1 MKTPKS
7 DFLIRRDLDWIDWA
21 ILDSLSDD
29 YESVDQ
35 IQGYSEI
42 LDISKEE
49 IIDRLEILHSNN
61 YVFLLINQKFDK
73 KELISEIHGTKQRK
87 FWFGRTENGYKV
99 WLEGENLQNS
109 IDSAEQGAAVN
120 P

>member
-1 MKTPKS
+1 MNTPKA
-7 DFLIRRDLDWIDWA
+7 DFLIRRNLDWIDWA

-35 IQGYSEI
+35 IQGYTRI
-42 LDISKEE
+42 LDLSKEE
-49 IIDRLEILHSNN
+49 IIDRLENLHSKN
-61 YVFLLINQKFDK
+61 YLFLLINQRFNKE
-73 KELISEIHGTKQRK
+73 ELIAEIHKTKQRK

-99 WLEGENLQNS
+99 WLEGENMQNS
-109 IDSAEQGAAVN
+109 INTAEQGAAAN